1 MRVVGHRGNDLV
13 DLRGGGSRKRIL
25 QMSHAIS
32 CVDLGARH
40 YFLFQTNDIIIN
52 KNSGLHDPSEG
63 FHYIFVALL
72 YNYRQDSSV

>member
-1 MRVVGHRGNDLV
+1 
-13 DLRGGGSRKRIL
+13 
-25 QMSHAIS
+25 MSHAIS